1 MRGSV
6 HNEGCVHAGL
16 RSRHFVIHR
25 ARVVISGQPFRGK
38 ELRDPFR
45 MYGSYGDIQL
55 TLMVTDL
62 CITIS
67 YDIICCDINDP
78 KHGKKFVAC
87 GDK

>member
-1 MRGSV
+1 
-6 HNEGCVHAGL
+6 
-16 RSRHFVIHR
+16 
-25 ARVVISGQPFRGK
+25 
-38 ELRDPFR
+38 

>member
-1 MRGSV
+1 
-6 HNEGCVHAGL
+6 
-16 RSRHFVIHR
+16 
-25 ARVVISGQPFRGK
+25 
-38 ELRDPFR
+38 

-78 KHGKKFVAC
+78 KHSKKQTSQGLTERC
-87 GDK
+87 